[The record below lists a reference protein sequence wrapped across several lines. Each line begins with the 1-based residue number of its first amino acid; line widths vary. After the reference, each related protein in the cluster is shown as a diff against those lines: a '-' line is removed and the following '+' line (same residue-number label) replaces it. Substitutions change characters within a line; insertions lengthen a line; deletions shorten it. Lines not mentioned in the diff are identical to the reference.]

1 VGGCP
6 HFSQQAKF
14 HTVDKFP
21 PTAQRKALLKFQAAL
36 NSSPSALRRDECGD
50 PRITGTHGHIYAVPG
65 TIERPHSLRGQ
76 AKRPAYTLFVM
87 TETPRAWTFA
97 RRALSFAEVIAD
109 GDTEGALFMDRTPT
123 PTEATAIRKATGI
136 RKRRVLSEEHKALLR
151 GHLAAQG
158 MPSKTPEV
166 HP

>member
-1 VGGCP
+1 
-6 HFSQQAKF
+6 
-14 HTVDKFP
+14 VDLYP

-36 NSSPSALRRDECGD
+36 NSSPSALRKDECGD
-50 PRITGTHGHIYAVPG
+50 PGITGTHGHIYAVPG
-65 TIERPHSLRGQ
+65 TIERP
-76 AKRPAYTLFVM
+76 KRPGYTLFVM

-158 MPSKTPEV
+158 VPSKTPEV